1 MKNSNVPIKVET
13 RQQLGERLG
22 VSPLTVDNWRRRGL
36 IQPIRIGG
44 FVRYNIEKT
53 DQMLTEH
60 EGECRSDESNKF
72 REIKEVA
79 PYVTD

>member
-60 EGECRSDESNKF
+60 EGECRSNESDKL

>member
-1 MKNSNVPIKVET
+1 MNNSNVPIKVET
-13 RQQLGERLG
+13 RRQLGERLG

-44 FVRYNIEKT
+44 FVRYNVEKT

-60 EGECRSDESNKF
+60 EGEYRSDESNKLK
-72 REIKEVA
+72 EIKEVA
-79 PYVTD
+79 SYVTD